1 MVLSCSAPAA
11 PVTKVRKVL
20 LLFSIVVLS
29 KRNYCQVTRS
39 GNKARTRGI
48 GIKFHRNTAAR
59 CRLAPPG
66 NEDPPKGSA
75 GPPEKEAT
83 TEAAAEFREE
93 TSKMQQ
99 SSKTG
104 LLRWTQSAIRLRL
117 ATQLCAAP
125 YVVVQL

>member
-1 MVLSCSAPAA
+1 MVVGFGSQLTTQKRCEGVGSKSRA
-11 PVTKVRKVL
+11 TK
-20 LLFSIVVLS
+20 
-29 KRNYCQVTRS
+29 T
-39 GNKARTRGI
+39 
-48 GIKFHRNTAAR
+48 H
-59 CRLAPPG
+59 
-66 NEDPPKGSA
+66 PKGPLA
-75 GPPEKEAT
+75 LPKKEAT

-125 YVVVQL
+125 DAVVRL